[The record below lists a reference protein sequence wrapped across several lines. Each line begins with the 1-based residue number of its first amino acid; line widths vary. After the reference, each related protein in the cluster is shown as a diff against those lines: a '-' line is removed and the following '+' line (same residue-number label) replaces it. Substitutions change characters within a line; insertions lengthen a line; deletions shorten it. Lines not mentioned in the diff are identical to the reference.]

1 MVNLSRIFKDP
12 IFQTDAEFF
21 IRNCMPFY
29 HNIRSYQYLC
39 KKGSEYNLED
49 ESKLYVFDFATGVM
63 KEIDIY
69 VISEDLLKVTDIL
82 RKHNVGGIA
91 FYEIDGRGRT
101 KREEIPEMVRFYMTG
116 RKVTPEFVKRTK
128 VETFVTDSSAKE
140 IVEDLI
146 TNLGSESDPRGM
158 VFVKEVSNAYEIGT
172 KQSGEAVLTT
182 K

>member
-1 MVNLSRIFKDP
+1 
-12 IFQTDAEFF
+12 
-21 IRNCMPFY
+21 
-29 HNIRSYQYLC
+29 
-39 KKGSEYNLED
+39 
-49 ESKLYVFDFATGVM
+49 M

-69 VISEDLLKVTDIL
+69 VITDDLPKVTDIL

-101 KREEIPEMVRFYMTG
+101 KREEIPELVHFYMTG
-116 RKVTPEFVKRTK
+116 RKTTPEFVKRTK

-146 TNLGSESDPRGM
+146 TNLGSGSDPRGM

-172 KQSGEAVLTT
+172 KQSGESVLTP